1 MDTFDGGQDQA
12 AEDLS
17 GSEEVGNSQEVETGQ
32 HEDLQSQEGGINPVW
47 DPIRQELGLQFEAIK
62 PHLLEIDKGFNQG
75 ITKANEKYTPW
86 KAFDEQGITPDAINQ
101 SFAVL
106 QKLNDS
112 PEEVYAALGQ
122 FLQENGRLPK
132 NAQEAEQ
139 ALEDADGAGDEFETP
154 EQQALRQ
161 LQEQQEQ
168 MQNFLQAQQQEQQ
181 MAVLNAKAEQEV
193 AQEYDTF
200 EKAHPDLTQAEKQ
213 MVYQQHFL
221 YAQAGPDKI
230 RSLEDVYNEVN
241 GFKNS
246 ILSTPRP
253 NDLAP
258 RLPGAGGGVP
268 TGQRK
273 DMAELSREESQDVL
287 ANLLIQARDNK

>member
-12 AEDLS
+12 QEPAE
-17 GSEEVGNSQEVETGQ
+17 GTEEVGNSQEIEVEPQADT
-32 HEDLQSQEGGINPVW
+32 SEGGINPVW
-47 DPIRQELGLQFEAIK
+47 DPIRQELGMQFETIK
-62 PHLLEIDKGFNQG
+62 PHLLEIDKGFNTG
-75 ITKANEKYTPW
+75 ITKANEKYAPW

-101 SFAVL
+101 SFTVL
-106 QKLNDS
+106 QKLNEN

-139 ALEDADGAGDEFETP
+139 ALEDAEDGDEFETP
-154 EQQALRQ
+154 EQQELRE
-161 LQEQQEQ
+161 LREQQAQ
-168 MQNFLQAQQQEQQ
+168 FQQYIQAQQNEQHIAQ
-181 MAVLNAKAEQEV
+181 LNAKAEQEV

-200 EKAHPDLTQAEKQ
+200 EKAHPDLTAAEKHEIFNR
-213 MVYQQHFL
+213 HFL
-221 YAQAGPDKI
+221 YAQAGPDKM
-230 RSLEDVYNEVN
+230 RSLEAVYEEVSA
-241 GFKNS
+241 FKSNL
-246 ILSTPRP
+246 LSTPRP

-273 DMAELSREESQDVL
+273 DPSEFSREESQDAL
-287 ANLLIQARDNK
+287 AAFLMAAQEKN

>member
-12 AEDLS
+12 QEPAE
-17 GSEEVGNSQEVETGQ
+17 GTEEVGNSQEVENEPQ
-32 HEDLQSQEGGINPVW
+32 ADASEGGINPVW
-47 DPIRQELGLQFEAIK
+47 DPIRQELGMQFETIK

-86 KAFDEQGITPDAINQ
+86 KTFDEQGITPDAINQ

-139 ALEDADGAGDEFETP
+139 ALEDADGGDEFETP
-154 EQQALRQ
+154 EQQELRE
-161 LQEQQEQ
+161 LREQQAQ
-168 MQNFLQAQQQEQQ
+168 FQQYIQAQQNEQHIAQ
-181 MAVLNAKAEQEV
+181 LNAKAEQEV
-193 AQEYDTF
+193 AQEYDAF
-200 EKAHPDLTQAEKQ
+200 EKAHPDLTDAEKQ
-213 MVYQQHFL
+213 AIYEKHFL
-221 YAQAGPDKI
+221 YAQAGPDKM
-230 RSLEDVYNEVN
+230 RPLEAVYEEISRL
-241 GFKNS
+241 KNS
-246 ILSTPRP
+246 FLSTPRP

-273 DMAELSREESQDVL
+273 DPSEFSREESQDAL
-287 ANLLIQARDNK
+287 AAFLMAAQEKN

>member
-1 MDTFDGGQDQA
+1 MEIEEGQDQT
-12 AEDLS
+12 AEV
-17 GSEEVGNSQEVETGQ
+17 EAPEVGNSPEIET
-32 HEDLQSQEGGINPVW
+32 EAQSSEGGINPVW
-47 DPIRQELGLQFEAIK
+47 EPIRQELGVGFEAIK

-75 ITKANEKYTPW
+75 ITKANEKYSPW
-86 KAFDEQGITPDAINQ
+86 KQFDEQGITPDVIQQ
-101 SFAVL
+101 SFGVL

-132 NAQEAEQ
+132 NQAEAAQAM
-139 ALEDADGAGDEFETP
+139 EDADPENNDEFETP
-154 EQQALRQ
+154 EQKELRE
-161 LQEQQEQ
+161 LRAQQEEIQ
-168 MQNFLQAQQQEQQ
+168 TFLQAQQEQQ
-181 MAVLNAKAEQEV
+181 QIQQLNAKAEQDV
-193 AQEYDTF
+193 AQEYEAF

-230 RSLEDVYNEVN
+230 RSLEDVYSEVSA
-241 GFKNS
+241 FRDS
-246 ILSTPRP
+246 IRSAPRP

-268 TGQRK
+268 TGQTK
-273 DMAELSREESQDVL
+273 DPSEFSREESVDAL
-287 ANLLIQARDNK
+287 ADLLARAQNK